1 MARKSTARSAKAV
14 LSVAAPRPR
23 NPLTVAARKRSAG
36 PHGPTGK
43 AQRAAAKVR
52 LKKGLDG
59 G

>member
-1 MARKSTARSAKAV
+1 MARKSTARAAKTASVGAAV
-14 LSVAAPRPR
+14 RPR

-36 PHGPTGK
+36 PHGPTLK